1 MQVSVES
8 TSALER
14 RLTINVDEEQID
26 SAVQKKLNQ
35 LKGSVKLQ
43 GFRAGK
49 VPMKV
54 IQQRYGPQARQEV
67 LGEVM
72 QSSFYEAIT
81 QEKLRPAGMPDF
93 APKDSDS
100 GKGFEY
106 TATFEIYPE
115 VELSPLEK
123 ETIEKQVVEISESD
137 IDDMLDTIRK
147 QRVTWEETEK
157 AVEQGDKAHIAFTG
171 KIDNEPFEG
180 GASDNMEVEIGKGQL
195 IAGFEDGLVSMKV
208 GDQKTLDLTFPEKY
222 QKEELAGKPVQFD
235 VTLNKVEQPK
245 LADDEE
251 LCKMVGVED
260 GDMQKLRD
268 EVKNNMQRELESTVR
283 NNVKQA
289 VMDKLIETHP
299 IEIPQALIDSE
310 SQAIAQQ
317 MAQQFAQQGGQMP
330 DMDPSIFADQA
341 KRRVSLG
348 LILSE
353 IVKKQEIKADQDAV
367 RKRVEDIASPYEQP
381 DQVVQWYYSDKNRLQ
396 EVESLVIE
404 DQVVDWILTQA
415 KVEEKTANFREVMYP
430 KQGE

>member
-8 TSALER
+8 TGALEK

-54 IQQRYGPQARQEV
+54 IQQRYGNQARQEV

-81 QEKLRPAGMPDF
+81 QENLRPAGMPNF
-93 APKDSDS
+93 APKESEK

-106 TATFEIYPE
+106 TATFEVYPE
-115 VELSPLEK
+115 VEMVPLEN
-123 ETIEKQVVEISESD
+123 EVIEKQKVEISESD

-147 QRVTWEETEK
+147 QRVTWEEADKT
-157 AVEQGDKAHIAFTG
+157 VEQGDRAHIAFVGT
-171 KIDNEPFEG
+171 IDGEPFEG
-180 GASDNMEVEIGKGQL
+180 GSSDDMPVEIGKGQL
-195 IAGFEDGLVSMKV
+195 IAGFEDGLVGLSI
-208 GDQKTLDLTFPEKY
+208 GDQKTLDLTFPENY
-222 QKEELAGKPVQFD
+222 QKEELAGKPVKFE
-235 VTLNKVEQPK
+235 VTLNKVEVAK
-245 LADDEE
+245 LPDDSE

-260 GDMQKLRD
+260 GNMQKLRD
-268 EVKNNMQRELESTVR
+268 EVKQNMQRELDSTLK

-289 VMDKLIETHP
+289 VMDKLLETHP
-299 IEIPQALIDSE
+299 IDIPQALIDNE

-317 MAQQFAQQGGQMP
+317 MQQQFAQQGGQVP
-330 DMDPSIFADQA
+330 NMDASIFSDQA

-353 IVKKQEIKADQDAV
+353 IVKKQDIKADPDKV
-367 RKRVEDIASPYEQP
+367 RERVEDIASPYEKP
-381 DQVVQWYYSDKNRLQ
+381 DDVVKWYYADKTTTFK
-396 EVESLVIE
+396 
-404 DQVVDWILTQA
+404 D
-415 KVEEKTANFREVMYP
+415 VMYP
-430 KQGE
+430 KQNK